1 MNKIMIIKQNRKRA
15 KLFMKIIKVKK
26 EDYFQRMKKMKKKK
40 IYKSLCLFL
49 LLEDLKGFQKSSEEV
64 LIKLSIEG
72 LIMILGEKLLGV

>member
-1 MNKIMIIKQNRKRA
+1 MIIKQNRKRA

-40 IYKSLCLFL
+40 INKSLCLFL
-49 LLEDLKGFQKSSEEV
+49 LLEDLKDFQKSSEEV

-72 LIMILGEKLLGV
+72 LITILAEK